1 MTNISIYKANDTY
14 KGIRVEGHSG
24 YAEAGYDIVCAG
36 ISVLVINFI
45 NSVDAFTEDKFI
57 LNEDEDKGLIEFKF
71 ENKPSDD
78 ARLLFKSLIMGLE
91 DLEKENKDFISLDYK
106 EV

>member
-1 MTNISIYKANDTY
+1 MTNISVYKANDTY
-14 KGIRVEGHSG
+14 RGIRIEGHAG

-45 NSVDAFTEDKFI
+45 NSVDSFTKDKFI
-57 LNEDEDKGLIEFKF
+57 LNQDEERGLIEFKF
-71 ENKPSDD
+71 ENRPSKE
-78 ARLLFKSLIMGLE
+78 ALLLFKSLVMGLE

>member
-1 MTNISIYKANDTY
+1 MTNISIYKTNDTY
-14 KGIRVEGHSG
+14 SGIRIEGHAG

-45 NSVDAFTEDKFI
+45 NSVDSFTKDKFI
-57 LNEDEDKGLIEFKF
+57 LNEDEEKGLIEFKF
-71 ENKPSDD
+71 ESRPTKE
-78 ARLLFKSLIMGLE
+78 ALLLFKSLVLGLE
-91 DLEKENKDFISLDYK
+91 DLENENKDFISLDYK